1 MGAVETRS
9 DAQAMLRHGFA
20 SRRTCLQY
28 ALGISLVTGSTQ
40 PSFATQLALE
50 QPLDPKQSRAFRA
63 WFSAIVEDQVQRSPS
78 PRWVHRDCAGL
89 VRFAARQALQK
100 HDTKWLQSMGW
111 PSTQALP
118 PDVEVSV
125 EQQKYLSRWS
135 LQDGSR
141 SDYASAISLVQN
153 NTHRLAAD
161 SAQAQ
166 SADLLFYDQGA
177 EQHLMVWT
185 GRRIAYHTGAAET
198 PEDNGLR
205 STTLSTLSRHP
216 DTRWRPS
223 RSNPN
228 FAGWYRFTFLTP

>member
-1 MGAVETRS
+1 
-9 DAQAMLRHGFA
+9 
-20 SRRTCLQY
+20 
-28 ALGISLVTGSTQ
+28 
-40 PSFATQLALE
+40 
-50 QPLDPKQSRAFRA
+50 
-63 WFSAIVEDQVQRSPS
+63 VQRSPS

-118 PDVEVSV
+118 LDVEATA

-135 LQDGSR
+135 LQDGNR

-153 NTHRLAAD
+153 NTRRLGAD

-185 GRRIAYHTGAAET
+185 GRRIAYHTGAPET
-198 PEDNGLR
+198 LEDNGLR
-205 STTLSTLSRHP
+205 STTLASLSQHL

>member
-1 MGAVETRS
+1 MGAVENTGNV
-9 DAQAMLRHGFA
+9 QAMYRPSR
-20 SRRTCLQY
+20 SRRIWLQY
-28 ALGISLVTGSTQ
+28 ALGFGLAAGSSQ
-40 PSFATQLALE
+40 HSFASQLTVG

-63 WFSAIVEDQVQRSPS
+63 WFSAIVEDQVQRPS

-89 VRFAARQALQK
+89 VRFAARQALQN

-111 PSTQALP
+111 PSTQGLP
-118 PDVEVSV
+118 PDVDVSA

-153 NTHRLAAD
+153 NTRRLGAD
-161 SAQAQ
+161 STQVQ

-185 GRRIAYHTGAAET
+185 GRRIAYHTGAPET

-205 STTLSTLSRHP
+205 STTLSSLSQHP
-216 DTRWRPS
+216 DTRWRPI

>member
-1 MGAVETRS
+1 
-9 DAQAMLRHGFA
+9 MLSHGIA
-20 SRRTCLQY
+20 SRRICLQY
-28 ALGISLVTGSTQ
+28 ALGVSLATGSTQ
-40 PSFATQLALE
+40 RGFATQLALD
-50 QPLDPKQSRAFRA
+50 QRLDPKQSRAFRA
-63 WFSAIVEDQVQRSPS
+63 WFSVIVEDQVQRSPS

-100 HDTKWLQSMGW
+100 HDTQWLHSMGW
-111 PSTQALP
+111 PKAQALP
-118 PDVEVSV
+118 PDVDISA
-125 EQQKYLSRWS
+125 EQQRHFSRWS

-153 NTHRLAAD
+153 NTLRLGAD
-161 SAQAQ
+161 STQAQ

-205 STTLSTLSRHP
+205 STTLASLSQHP